1 MAIGDSRIRVDAY
14 AKVTGEAKYVADLQP
29 KHAYVAKIVRAT
41 IANGIVTG
49 FDLDAARAV
58 PGVIAVYTCFDV
70 PDHVYP
76 TAGHPW
82 SVEPEHQDVADRRI
96 LNTRVRVYGDEIAVV
111 VAENSVAATRAAR
124 LVHASY
130 EEYPVLRTPQER
142 KLKPTV
148 S

>member
-70 PDHVYP
+70 PDRVYP
-76 TAGHPW
+76 TAAGARTLCGI
-82 SVEPEHQDVADRRI
+82 S
-96 LNTRVRVYGDEIAVV
+96 G
-111 VAENSVAATRAAR
+111 AAHAAGGNGRAPA
-124 LVHASY
+124 ASG
-130 EEYPVLRTPQER
+130 TA
-142 KLKPTV
+142 
-148 S
+148 